1 VRHITARR
9 DRQHRPGA
17 ASAMTFRASTMRPA
31 LSGQC
36 RTQGVSSRRP
46 GGTRWLGHQ
55 VESPGD
61 GESVLSFPRGG
72 RQFRSASLQKE
83 RFAAFAAFS
92 IARASSRAW
101 HGQMTNM
108 GLSGSSDSASQM
120 TTSSS
125 PDRSNRSTAS
135 GGNSIDV
142 RIRFSCFAFITK
154 RGKEIRADTRLSRR
168 PT

>member
-1 VRHITARR
+1 
-9 DRQHRPGA
+9 
-17 ASAMTFRASTMRPA
+17 MTFRASTTCPA
-31 LSGQC
+31 LSGQR
-36 RTQGVSSRRP
+36 RTQGVNSHAAGSRLRSPSHLGTILSSHRFV
-46 GGTRWLGHQ
+46 GN
-55 VESPGD
+55 
-61 GESVLSFPRGG
+61 
-72 RQFRSASLQKE
+72 RQFRSAFLQKV
-83 RFAAFAAFS
+83 RLAAFAAFS

-125 PDRSNRSTAS
+125 PDRSKRSTAS

-142 RIRFSCFAFITK
+142 RILFSCFAFITE